1 MKRMPKYKKSNLL
14 TPQKRERLA
23 VESAEKANLIVTL
36 CVLADC
42 EGYGKVRINRFLENY
57 KMLTDSFKEGNEN
70 LMEINQTLWER
81 FGVKVI

>member
-14 TPQKRERLA
+14 TPQERERIA
-23 VESAEKANLIVTL
+23 VDAAEKANLIITL

-57 KMLTDSFKEGNEN
+57 KTLADSFKEGNEN

-81 FGVKVI
+81 FGIKIV